1 MVNIYVKTLAKIA
14 SRYAP
19 SRTPSFNLAHLLKGL
34 QLMEKRG
41 HVSRPLLCRELSLG
55 EGVVRT
61 LLKHLKMKDLIE
73 TTNSGTR
80 LTEKGITILSG
91 LASSIPSETSMPK
104 SSVALGKFNYAVL
117 LRQFGFSI
125 KSGIEQRDAA
135 IKMGA
140 TGATTLLF
148 KNNKFLIPSTNNY
161 YDSLEKEPHTAKLLI
176 EKLQPE
182 DGDVIIIG
190 SAVENVRIA
199 ELATKNAALLTIVDQ
214 EARI

>member
-1 MVNIYVKTLAKIA
+1 MYVKTLANIA

-19 SRTPSFNLAHLLKGL
+19 SRILSFNLAHLLKAL
-34 QLMEKRG
+34 QLMEERG
-41 HVSRPLLCRELSLG
+41 HVSRPLLCEELSLG

-73 TTNSGTR
+73 TKNSGTR
-80 LTEKGITILSG
+80 LTEKGISILSG
-91 LASSIPSETSMPK
+91 LVSSIPAETSMPK

-117 LRQFGFSI
+117 LRQFGFFI

-135 IKMGA
+135 IKIGA

-148 KNNKFLIPSTNNY
+148 KHNKFVIPSTNNY
-161 YDSLEKEPHTAKLLI
+161 YDSLEKEPHIAKLLI

-182 DGDVIIIG
+182 EGDVIIIG
-190 SAVENVRIA
+190 SAVKNVRVA
-199 ELATKNAALLTIVDQ
+199 ELAAKNAALLTIVDH
-214 EARI
+214 EAHI

>member
-1 MVNIYVKTLAKIA
+1 
-14 SRYAP
+14 
-19 SRTPSFNLAHLLKGL
+19 
-34 QLMEKRG
+34 
-41 HVSRPLLCRELSLG
+41 
-55 EGVVRT
+55 
-61 LLKHLKMKDLIE
+61 MKDLIE

-91 LASSIPSETSMPK
+91 LVCSIPAETSMPK

-125 KSGIEQRDAA
+125 KTGIEQRDAA

-148 KNNKFLIPSTNNY
+148 KHNKFVIPSTNNY
-161 YDSLEKEPHTAKLLI
+161 YDSLEEEPHIAKLLI
-176 EKLQPE
+176 EKLQPK

-199 ELATKNAALLTIVDQ
+199 ELAAKNAALLTIVDH
-214 EARI
+214 EAHI

>member
-1 MVNIYVKTLAKIA
+1 MYVKTLANVA

-19 SRTPSFNLAHLLKGL
+19 SRILSFNLAHLLKAL
-34 QLMEKRG
+34 QLMEERG
-41 HVSRPLLCRELSLG
+41 HVSRPLLCEELSLG

-73 TTNSGTR
+73 TKNSGTR
-80 LTEKGITILSG
+80 LTEKGISILSG
-91 LASSIPSETSMPK
+91 LVSSIPAETSMPK

-117 LRQFGFSI
+117 LRQFGFFI

-135 IKMGA
+135 IKIGA

-148 KNNKFLIPSTNNY
+148 KDNKFVIPSTNNY
-161 YDSLEKEPHTAKLLI
+161 YDSLEKEPHIAKLLI

-182 DGDVIIIG
+182 EGDVIIIG
-190 SAVENVRIA
+190 SAVKNVRVA
-199 ELATKNAALLTIVDQ
+199 ELAAKNAALLTIVDH
-214 EARI
+214 EAHI

>member
-19 SRTPSFNLAHLLKGL
+19 SRTPSFNLAHLLKAL

-61 LLKHLKMKDLIE
+61 LLKHVKMKDRIE

-91 LASSIPSETSMPK
+91 LVSSIPSETRMPK

-148 KNNKFLIPSTNNY
+148 KHNKFVIPSTNNY
-161 YDSLEKEPHTAKLLI
+161 YDSLEEEPHIAKLLI
-176 EKLQPE
+176 EKLQPK
-182 DGDVIIIG
+182 DVDVIIIG

-199 ELATKNAALLTIVDQ
+199 ELAAKNAALLTIVDH
-214 EARI
+214 EAHI

>member
-1 MVNIYVKTLAKIA
+1 
-14 SRYAP
+14 
-19 SRTPSFNLAHLLKGL
+19 
-34 QLMEKRG
+34 
-41 HVSRPLLCRELSLG
+41 
-55 EGVVRT
+55 
-61 LLKHLKMKDLIE
+61 MKDLIE

-91 LASSIPSETSMPK
+91 LVSSIPSETTMPN

-117 LRQFGFSI
+117 LRQFGFST

-148 KNNKFLIPSTNNY
+148 KNNKFLIPSTNSY
-161 YDSLEKEPHTAKLLI
+161 YDSLEKEPRIAKLLI

-182 DGDVIIIG
+182 DGDV
-190 SAVENVRIA
+190 AAKNV
-199 ELATKNAALLTIVDQ
+199 ALLTIVDQ
-214 EARI
+214 ESRI

>member
-1 MVNIYVKTLAKIA
+1 MYVKTLANIA

-19 SRTPSFNLAHLLKGL
+19 SRILSFNLAHLLKAL
-34 QLMEKRG
+34 QLMEERG
-41 HVSRPLLCRELSLG
+41 HVSRPLLCEELSLG

-73 TTNSGTR
+73 TKNSGTR
-80 LTEKGITILSG
+80 LTEKGISILSG
-91 LASSIPSETSMPK
+91 LVSSIPAETSMPK

-117 LRQFGFSI
+117 LRQFGFFI

-135 IKMGA
+135 IKIGA

-148 KNNKFLIPSTNNY
+148 KHNKFVIPSTNNY
-161 YDSLEKEPHTAKLLI
+161 YDSLEKEPHIAKLLI

-182 DGDVIIIG
+182 EGDVIIIG
-190 SAVENVRIA
+190 SAVKNVRVA
-199 ELATKNAALLTIVDQ
+199 ELAAKNAALLTMVDH
-214 EARI
+214 EAHI